1 MKNMTDNIVLI
12 MRLAGKAIME
22 IYRDEKLFLTET
34 KEDQSPLTAADR
46 RSNEII
52 LEGLNRAYPGIPV
65 VSEESKQIPYS
76 ERSGYHR
83 YFLVDPL
90 DGTKEFIKRNGEFT
104 VNIAYMEDSRPV
116 GGYVLVPVTGMSYV
130 AGLGEGAFRIDPDG
144 NKEAISSAPFFLM
157 QKGIRVFASRSHRD
171 ERTERMMSMLNDP
184 EIMSAGSSLKFL
196 RIAEGSAHFYPRRAP
211 TMEWDTAAAQCI
223 LEESGGS
230 VLSLEDLL
238 PLRYNKENLLNP
250 HFIALGSLL
259 DPESLRDILTQP
271 DR

>member
-1 MKNMTDNIVLI
+1 
-12 MRLAGKAIME
+12 MRMAGKAIME

-34 KEDQSPLTAADR
+34 KEDQSPLTAADK

-52 LEGLNRAYPGIPV
+52 LESLNKAYPGIPV
-65 VSEESKQIPYS
+65 VSEESGQVPYK
-76 ERSGYHR
+76 ERAGYQQ

-104 VNIAYMEDSRPV
+104 VNIAYIENSRPV
-116 GGYVLVPVTGMSYV
+116 GGYVLIPVTGMSYV
-130 AGLGEGAFRIDPDG
+130 ARLGEGAFIIDLDG
-144 NKEAISSAPFFLM
+144 NKEAISSSPFFLM
-157 QKGIRVFASRSHRD
+157 QKGIKVFASRSHRD
-171 ERTERMMSMLNDP
+171 ERTERMMSKLNQP
-184 EIMSAGSSLKFL
+184 EILSAGSSLKFL
-196 RIAEGSAHFYPRRAP
+196 RIAEGGAHFYPRRAP

-250 HFIALGSLL
+250 HFIAMGALL
-259 DPESLRDILTQP
+259 DPETLWNILIHP
-271 DR
+271 EL